1 MASKRRRK
9 VPVRLDDRP
18 KKDRLSTAHKMQLEQ
33 RQVQEAEMEART
45 LGQTR
50 RVAVVCANCKQ
61 RSEFE
66 INNGVPIAECPN
78 CGQRVALR
86 QPGNPQVVSR

>member
-9 VPVRLDDRP
+9 VPVRLSDRP
-18 KKDRLSTAHKMQLEQ
+18 KKDRLSTAHKKQMTEQ
-33 RQVQEAEMEART
+33 QAKEADMEART

-50 RVAVVCANCKQ
+50 RMAVVCPNCKQ
-61 RSEFE
+61 RTEFE
-66 INNGVPIAECPN
+66 ITNGVPIAECPN